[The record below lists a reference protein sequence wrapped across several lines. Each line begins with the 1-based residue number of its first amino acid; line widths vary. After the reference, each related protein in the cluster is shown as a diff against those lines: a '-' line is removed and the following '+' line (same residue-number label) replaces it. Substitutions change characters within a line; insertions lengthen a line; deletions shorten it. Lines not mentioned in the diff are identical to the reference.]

1 MTENARQ
8 TSEPKTSVI
17 RFIDELSIMTEYR
30 FMLPDDSSGA
40 WLISIIVDQGVQ
52 VRFAVHPADL
62 PDHLSLLDQSEVE
75 R

>member
-1 MTENARQ
+1 
-8 TSEPKTSVI
+8 
-17 RFIDELSIMTEYR
+17 MTEYR